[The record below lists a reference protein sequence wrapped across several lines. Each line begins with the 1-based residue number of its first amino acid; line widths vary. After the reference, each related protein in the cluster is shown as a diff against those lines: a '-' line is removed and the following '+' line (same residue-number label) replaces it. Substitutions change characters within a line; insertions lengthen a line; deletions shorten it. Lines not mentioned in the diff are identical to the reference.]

1 MAEGEAE
8 GAVNVFKI
16 APFRIGVA
24 PRFSSQGAAGSG
36 QASVAGGKG
45 QDGAGAVTE
54 VVVPLPPVNTWDR
67 KRSRSA
73 GHVQVDGGGSGVSG
87 TGDSAV
93 RSLKRQRETWVGSA
107 GLAEIPELYS
117 EAWDD
122 VVIFS
127 VRIVTHVCTILAWR
141 LFHARV
147 CSCTLVVTYPLE
159 GEHNTLESYERCISA
174 HMRVFICTRVHLTQ
188 DDQET
193 RTKDLDEWLSHII
206 AQERAQRR
214 GVDSISAAVGGAAC
228 TGTAAITGAGGVPGS
243 LVHGVAPAGN
253 GVGQEEEKGAEGKDA
268 AGAGG
273 TVDGNGD
280 GAVSRA
286 KEEVGAMG
294 TGMTIRER
302 LLQIRLALPAAK
314 GTEAGT
320 GDEGGGCEWPSCP
333 GRAAKRAR
341 DGVAADGAA
350 GAEVGAPVAGGSG
363 SNGGH
368 GKGGQVRRTG
378 RLAWDGGGTRAAG
391 CFAIEKLDVENSS
404 ASTKSQDEY
413 KISWRVHLFPGGFS
427 IEGQNEAHAYDMTA
441 KAFLTAL
448 DAGRL
453 PADVT
458 MDTPSETTAAFEY
471 YDGCILAEVRGLHQL
486 HQYFYA
492 C

>member
-1 MAEGEAE
+1 MVEGEAE
-8 GAVNVFKI
+8 GEVSAFKI

-24 PRFSSQGAAGSG
+24 PRVSSEGAAGGG
-36 QASVAGGKG
+36 QASVARGKAE
-45 QDGAGAVTE
+45 DGAGSFTE
-54 VVVPLPPVNTWDR
+54 VVVPLPPVNAWDR

-73 GHVQVDGGGSGVSG
+73 GNVQVDGGESGVSG
-87 TGDSAV
+87 TDDGAV

-141 LFHARV
+141 PFHARV
-147 CSCTLVVTYPLE
+147 CSCTLVVTYPRE
-159 GEHNTLESYERCISA
+159 GEHNNSESCERCISA
-174 HMRVFICTRVHLTQ
+174 HIRVLICTRVHLTQ

-214 GVDSISAAVGGAAC
+214 GVDRISAAVGGAAC
-228 TGTAAITGAGGVPGS
+228 TGPAASTAAAGVPGS
-243 LVHGVAPAGN
+243 LGHGVAPAGN
-253 GVGQEEEKGAEGKDA
+253 GVGREEERGAQGKDA
-268 AGAGG
+268 AGGG
-273 TVDGNGD
+273 TVNGNGD
-280 GAVSRA
+280 GAVSRG
-286 KEEVGAMG
+286 KEEGGAMG
-294 TGMTIRER
+294 TGMTIREK
-302 LLQIRLALPAAK
+302 LLQIRLALPAVK

-320 GDEGGGCEWPSCP
+320 GDEGGDFEWPSCL
-333 GRAAKRAR
+333 GQAAKRAR
-341 DGVAADGAA
+341 VGVAADGAA

-427 IEGQNEAHAYDMTA
+427 IEGQNEAHAYDLTA

-471 YDGCILAEVRGLHQL
+471 YDGCILAEVCGL